1 MLLEKFY
8 RKTISGKII
17 TYSLN
22 INNDKNNKDQRDFF
36 KSLKKNNLFD
46 IEKKHGGAKGW
57 DWTEVERSRSKHGIN
72 RWTMTGRV
80 FRNPRHERAI
90 CPHTR
95 L

>member
-36 KSLKKNNLFD
+36 KSLKK
-46 IEKKHGGAKGW
+46 K
-57 DWTEVERSRSKHGIN
+57 
-72 RWTMTGRV
+72 
-80 FRNPRHERAI
+80 
-90 CPHTR
+90 
-95 L
+95 

>member
-46 IEKKHGGAKGW
+46 IEKKHGGAKG
-57 DWTEVERSRSKHGIN
+57 
-72 RWTMTGRV
+72 
-80 FRNPRHERAI
+80 
-90 CPHTR
+90 
-95 L
+95 

>member
-1 MLLEKFY
+1 M
-8 RKTISGKII
+8 TISGKI
-17 TYSLN
+17 TLLSVQY
-22 INNDKNNKDQRDFF
+22 NNKNNKNRRD
-36 KSLKKNNLFD
+36 SLKVLKNDIFD
-46 IEKKHGGAKGW
+46 IEKEHQGVKGW
-57 DWTEVERSRSKHGIN
+57 DWSEVERSRSKHGIN